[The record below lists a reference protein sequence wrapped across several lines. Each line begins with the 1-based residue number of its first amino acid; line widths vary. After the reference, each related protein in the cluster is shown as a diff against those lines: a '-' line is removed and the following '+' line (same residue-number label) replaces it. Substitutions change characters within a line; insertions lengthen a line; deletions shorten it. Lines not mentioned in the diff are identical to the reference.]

1 MLRRHGATLETALD
15 SQAFDL
21 NDITREPSDEQLDAL
36 MEAVAVEARRQ
47 SQAAHEQL
55 MQRLR
60 AEIAAI
66 KLPKREPE

>member
-1 MLRRHGATLETALD
+1 MD